1 MIGVIDAGVG
11 GLRVVEALLTQV
23 PGQEILY
30 YGDTARAPYGNRSAE
45 TIVQW
50 SLEGAQR
57 LGRSGAQVLVAAS
70 HTISAVAFDDLAR
83 SFGGALF
90 DAATTAVE
98 MALEGSRRQR
108 IGLVAARAT
117 VESRRYE
124 ELIRRRCPQA
134 EIVAAACPLWAPLV
148 EEGWTKRRETAL
160 IVKRGLRAIKQHP
173 VDTLILGSSCFA
185 ALRHVI
191 QRKIGPQVT
200 LVEVSARLAA
210 RVAEHLKTS
219 SATVR
224 SPAGGRKVRLLVS
237 DLTPQVMQAARMI
250 CGRSVELEKAA

>member
-30 YGDTARAPYGNRSAE
+30 YGDTAHAPYGNRSAE

-83 SFGGALF
+83 SFSGALF

-98 MALEGSRRQR
+98 MALESSRRQR

-210 RVAEHLKTS
+210 RVAEHLKTA
-219 SATVR
+219 SAPVR
-224 SPAGGRKVRLLVS
+224 SPTGGRKVRLLVS
-237 DLTPQVMQAARMI
+237 DLTQQVVQAARMI
-250 CGRSVELEKAA
+250 CGRTIELEKAV

>member
-90 DAATTAVE
+90 EAATTAVE
-98 MALEGSRRQR
+98 MALEGS
-108 IGLVAARAT
+108 A
-117 VESRRYE
+117 
-124 ELIRRRCPQA
+124 
-134 EIVAAACPLWAPLV
+134 
-148 EEGWTKRRETAL
+148 
-160 IVKRGLRAIKQHP
+160 
-173 VDTLILGSSCFA
+173 GSA
-185 ALRHVI
+185 
-191 QRKIGPQVT
+191 
-200 LVEVSARLAA
+200 
-210 RVAEHLKTS
+210 
-219 SATVR
+219 
-224 SPAGGRKVRLLVS
+224 
-237 DLTPQVMQAARMI
+237 
-250 CGRSVELEKAA
+250 